1 MATKKHVATLWMDGE
16 IMEILRKLRQEK
28 GIIISRFVESA
39 ILEKLQREGFIKTE
53 KGKEVIANA

>member
-1 MATKKHVATLWMDGE
+1 MATKKRVATLWMDGE

-39 ILEKLQREGFIKTE
+39 ILEKLQREGFVKTE
-53 KGKEVIANA
+53 KGKEVIADA